1 MVSVALSHE
10 DTVGLIAGWE
20 GRISV
25 AAVNGPTSTV
35 VSGDADALD
44 ELVVHAEESGVRV
57 RRVEVDYASHSAHV
71 EAIEGELAE
80 VLAPVVAGEP
90 SVPFLSTVTGEWI
103 TDGETDAG
111 YWYRNLRQTV
121 RLEPAVRQLAQSGH
135 GAFLEMSPHP
145 VLTVPVAE
153 TVEAAGAD
161 AVVVGSLRRGE
172 GGLDRLYVSLGEAWA
187 RGVAVDW
194 TAAFEGLSPRRIDL
208 PTYAFQRRHYWLEPV
223 GRPATADT
231 GSDAVDVLDD
241 DFWTSVENHDLDAL
255 AGDLGID
262 DVRSLAKVVPALSSW
277 RRDRINRS
285 TLDGWRYRVTWR
297 PRAEQPARAAE
308 LPGVWLVVVPAGHE
322 ADPFV
327 RTVLDAVEG
336 HASDVRVMAAGAPEA
351 ERDRMAGLVRQHT
364 ADTTVGGVLSLLALD
379 ETPWSREGV
388 LPTGMVL
395 MTALL
400 QALGDARVD
409 APVWCATRG
418 AVTVR
423 RGDPLVSPLQA
434 MSWGLGRI
442 AALEY
447 PQRWGGLVDLP
458 ETLDTR
464 AARRLATA
472 LSGALEE
479 DHVAVRPSGIFAR
492 RLVRAGDGPR
502 PGGTWTPSGT
512 VLVTGGTGGLGR
524 HVARWLARG
533 GAEHLVLV
541 SRRGPAAP
549 GADGLV
555 AELAEPR
562 PRSSPATCPTR
573 QPSGDSST
581 TCPGAAP

>member
-1 MVSVALSHE
+1 DVLGPVA
-10 DTVGLIAGWE
+10 
-20 GRISV
+20 
-25 AAVNGPTSTV
+25 
-35 VSGDADALD
+35 
-44 ELVVHAEESGVRV
+44 
-57 RRVEVDYASHSAHV
+57 
-71 EAIEGELAE
+71 
-80 VLAPVVAGEP
+80 AGEP
-90 SVPFLSTVTGEWI
+90 SVPFLSTVTGEWV
-103 TDGETDAG
+103 TEGETDAG

-121 RLEPAVRQLAQSGH
+121 LLEPAIAALVAEGH

-172 GGLDRLYVSLGEAWA
+172 GGLDRLYTSMGEAWA

-194 TAAFEGLSPRRIDL
+194 RPAFEGLSPRRVEL
-208 PTYAFQRRHYWLEPV
+208 PTYAFQRRPYWLEPA
-223 GRPATADT
+223 GRPAAAET
-231 GSDAVDVLDD
+231 GPEGVDVLDD
-241 DFWTSVENHDLDAL
+241 DFWTRVENHDLDAL

-297 PRAEQPARAAE
+297 FRAEQPAGPATLRGA
-308 LPGVWLVVVPAGHE
+308 WLVAVPAGHE

-327 RTVLDAVEG
+327 RDVLDAVAR
-336 HASDVRVMAAGAPEA
+336 HASEVRVLAAGAAEA
-351 ERDRMAGLVRQHT
+351 ERDRMADLVRQHT
-364 ADTTVGGVLSLLALD
+364 ADTPLAGVLSLLALD
-379 ETPWSREGV
+379 ESPWSREGV

-409 APVWCATRG
+409 APLWCATRG

-423 RGDPLVSPLQA
+423 RGDPLTSPLQA

-458 ETLDTR
+458 GTLDTR
-464 AARRLATA
+464 AARRLVTA
-472 LSGALEE
+472 LSGELEE

-502 PGGTWTPSGT
+502 PAGTWTPSGT

-524 HVARWLARG
+524 HVARWLA
-533 GAEHLVLV
+533 
-541 SRRGPAAP
+541 
-549 GADGLV
+549 
-555 AELAEPR
+555 
-562 PRSSPATCPTR
+562 
-573 QPSGDSST
+573 
-581 TCPGAAP
+581 